1 MSSLI
6 NNKDLKIFKASYKLL
21 NINKI
26 LNDSSFI
33 LFYYY
38 DFLTQKDIILLK
50 KFVLENNLNYSLLDK
65 KSIRLLLKENKN
77 FTELNEFLQGNII
90 ILYKLE
96 SNVSNLNFIDITL
109 HLKKHLSKI
118 TLFGIKLNELFYKYN
133 KIFKINSIEDLNKK
147 LIVIQLLNV
156 LKVCH
161 NTLYRLR

>member
-1 MSSLI
+1 MTSLI

-26 LNDSSFI
+26 LNESSFV

-50 KFVLENNLNYSLLDK
+50 KFVLENNLKYCLLDK

-77 FTELNEFLQGNII
+77 FNELNEFLQGNII
-90 ILYKLE
+90 IIYKLE
-96 SNVSNLNFIDITL
+96 SDVSSLNFIDITSY
-109 HLKKHLSKI
+109 LKKNLNKI
-118 TLFGIKLNELFYKYN
+118 TLFGIKLQELFFKYN
-133 KIFKINSIEDLNKK
+133 KLLNINSYEDLNKK
-147 LIVIQLLNV
+147 LIVLQLLNV

-161 NTLYRLR
+161 NTIYRLR